1 MGPEKQ
7 TMSNT
12 LLKNQKDFLTD
23 YLYATYSPW

>member
-12 LLKNQKDFLTD
+12 LLKNQDFLTD
-23 YLYATYSPW
+23 YLYATYGPW